1 MKNIY
6 VKGYINY
13 ENTSYTF
20 SYENKKLTLINIENK
35 QSFFSEYKYV
45 EFFKG
50 FTVDGF
56 DILFYINN
64 DIYYK
69 NGCYICSPRC
79 IIFLRNSEYILEEI
93 KFDTLRISG
102 GTLNRFYSN
111 RKMIKFDPKEK
122 DNFKFRDIQE
132 TVTEEIVNLNDKV
145 TKFELSIMKPDWID
159 DGIITFYNYDSLLRI
174 KYDSKQD
181 YKEIIKDLNSV
192 DKFFK
197 FSANRIDISF
207 DDIYLEMKNEDDK
220 YDKAAEII
228 IPYMIDNE
236 VNKDMLDYTVFNGHL
251 NDAFKFLNKSNYI
264 FSIIPDNNKAFETI
278 SNKDY
283 CAAFS
288 CFESIYQYIHG
299 NDEKVKKTKDEI
311 ILDEVKKELLPL
323 LENAEQK
330 YKGNNKIKRDFI
342 KRFQDIICKAN
353 LKLEKC
359 ITNELEN
366 NDFIVESIYYK
377 TRNEIKENGINKSI
391 AKAVKDRDDIT
402 HNNTVKLDNISVGIY
417 QMILKLNFV
426 MILEYIG
433 VSRDIYEKELNHLGL
448 VNII

>member
-1 MKNIY
+1 M
-6 VKGYINY
+6 
-13 ENTSYTF
+13 
-20 SYENKKLTLINIENK
+20 IE
-35 QSFFSEYKYV
+35 
-45 EFFKG
+45 
-50 FTVDGF
+50 
-56 DILFYINN
+56 
-64 DIYYK
+64 
-69 NGCYICSPRC
+69 
-79 IIFLRNSEYILEEI
+79 
-93 KFDTLRISG
+93 
-102 GTLNRFYSN
+102 
-111 RKMIKFDPKEK
+111 FDPKGN
-122 DNFKFRDIQE
+122 DNFKFKDIQE

-145 TKFELSIMKPDWID
+145 TKFELSIMKPGWID

-174 KYDSKQD
+174 KYDSRQD
-181 YKEIIKDLNSV
+181 YKEIIKDLNSI

-197 FSANRIDISF
+197 FSANRVDISF
-207 DDIYLEMKNEDDK
+207 DDIYLEMKNKDGK
-220 YDKAAEII
+220 YDKVAEII

-236 VNKDMLDYTVFNGHL
+236 INKDMLDYTVFNGHL
-251 NDAFKFLNKSNYI
+251 NDAFKFLNNSNYI

-323 LENAEQK
+323 LENVEQK